1 MCGANQIKIWT
12 EGPSI
17 WRGRV
22 GTWVPRQEETR
33 GNLGSPPG
41 GDAWEPGFPARR
53 GRVLVRKRL
62 QGTLRPSLCDAMEV
76 PRKKI
81 DELFL

>member
-22 GTWVPRQEETR
+22 GTWVPRQEGTR

-41 GDAWEPGFPARR
+41 GDAFWCASACREPYGHRFAMPWRFP
-53 GRVLVRKRL
+53 VKKLTNYFCRL
-62 QGTLRPSLCDAMEV
+62 
-76 PRKKI
+76 
-81 DELFL
+81 